1 MKDKLSRAN
10 VLHSLKPP
18 VRSGCYGRFGGG
30 AGEGGDGWR
39 GGEGVPGRGGGKGS
53 EEKEGWEGG
62 KEGEG
67 MKARGIGEGGGGRE
81 GGREPQGSSGIL
93 VGVLDGVPSASS
105 PSASSERV
113 PLPACDPYYSANQ
126 H

>member
-1 MKDKLSRAN
+1 MD
-10 VLHSLKPP
+10 
-18 VRSGCYGRFGGG
+18 GEEGRE
-30 AGEGGDGWR
+30 AL
-39 GGEGVPGRGGGKGS
+39 GGERGKGVWRRRS
-53 EEKEGWEGG
+53 EEKEGREVG

-67 MKARGIGEGGGGRE
+67 EEGEGDRGRGRKGGIAG
-81 GGREPQGSSGIL
+81 PQGSSGIL
-93 VGVLDGVPSASS
+93 VGVLVGV